1 MQRYIEIRVF
11 SISKMRMLDGI
22 RMNLKERII
31 AFSALGEKI
40 NQWLTQK
47 EAGESNP
54 LDEVIQLAFHKNGW
68 FVEDQVVSSI
78 QEITAWLNEKDLT
91 EWTFSY
97 DFDSVSKKKTVG
109 VIMAGNIPLVG
120 FHDYLSVLISGHKL
134 QAKLSAKDEVL
145 LKFIHSELVEIE
157 PKFIDLVDFSTER
170 FNDVDAVIATGSDN
184 SSRYFDYY
192 FSKIPNII
200 RKNRTSV
207 AVLTGQESDEELGQL
222 GNDIFRYFGLG
233 CRNVTKVYFPIGFKI
248 DWFYKGIVSHSDVI
262 NNHKYQNNYD
272 YHKSLFLMNGE
283 NLWDNNFILLKK
295 DSGLSSPVGTLYYE
309 EYDDLVKLERKLDSE
324 SDKIQCRVGVGGFNL
339 GAAQQPK
346 LTDYSDNIDVL
357 KFLLGL
363 S

>member
-1 MQRYIEIRVF
+1 MKLIDRIR
-11 SISKMRMLDGI
+11 
-22 RMNLKERII
+22 
-31 AFSALGEKI
+31 AFSALG
-40 NQWLTQK
+40 NQLSTNLDQRQN
-47 EAGESNP
+47 GVES
-54 LDEVIQLAFHKNGW
+54 DIDDVIETAFHHNGW
-68 FVEDQVVSSI
+68 FTSEDVEFALGEVAQ
-78 QEITAWLNEKDLT
+78 WLSEDKLEK
-91 EWTFSY
+91 WTKAY
-97 DFDSVSKKKTVG
+97 DFKDVTSPQTVG

-120 FHDYLSVLISGHKL
+120 FHDYLSVAISGHKL
-134 QAKLSAKDEVL
+134 LAKLSSKDQILIKYLHGELLKIEPRFDEVVTFTDGM
-145 LKFIHSELVEIE
+145 LKTI
-157 PKFIDLVDFSTER
+157 
-170 FNDVDAVIATGSDN
+170 DAVIATGSNN
-184 SSRYFDYY
+184 SSNYFEYY
-192 FSKIPNII
+192 FSKMPNII

-207 AVLTGQESDEELGQL
+207 AVLTGKESNEELAEL

-233 CRNVTKVYFPIGFKI
+233 CRNVTKVYFPKGFSL
-248 DWFYKGIVSHSDVI
+248 DWFYQGIISHSNVI
-262 NNHKYQNNYD
+262 NHHKYQNNYD

-324 SDKIQCRVGVGGFNL
+324 SDKIQCRVGVGGFKL